1 MSANELNV
9 APIAAAAA
17 QKSGEPRRSQPGY
30 DVPASRE
37 TKAPTISIE
46 QIQKVTE
53 IKKDESVDFI
63 KENLDEIRSAIDH
76 LNAAMEK
83 IPTNLVFSVD
93 DASKRFVVIVTDSL
107 SGEVIRNVP
116 GEATLRMAHQIESL
130 KGVLFDDR
138 Y

>member
-9 APIAAAAA
+9 APIAAATT
-17 QKSGEPRRSQPGY
+17 QKPAEPRRSQPGY

-37 TKAPTISIE
+37 TKTTTISIE

-53 IKKDESVDFI
+53 VKKDESVDFI

-93 DASKRFVVIVTDSL
+93 DSSKRFVVIVTDSL

-130 KGVLFDDR
+130 KGVLFDDK

>member
-1 MSANELNV
+1 MSANELNITPV
-9 APIAAAAA
+9 SVMPA
-17 QKSGEPRRSQPGY
+17 QKPTEQNRPQAGY
-30 DVPASRE
+30 SWPVPQES
-37 TKAPTISIE
+37 KAPVINME

-53 IKKDESVDFI
+53 VKKDESVDFI
-63 KENLDEIRSAIDH
+63 KENLEDIRAAIDH

-130 KGVLFDDR
+130 KGVLFDDK